1 MTRIR
6 AILAVVCVTLPA
18 FPSLLSAGQARPA
31 PAAPQPAG
39 PLAAILAKIPNDDAA
54 AAMAAY
60 NDLVALGPQGIK
72 DLAALLVE
80 PGPVDDSRA
89 RLAFHGLALYVAR
102 PGAEAERM
110 MFCET
115 VRGLLAG
122 PAPASIKGF
131 FLRQLRL
138 AGCPKAVPAVSALL
152 LDEELCE
159 YAAQTLVTI
168 GGDEAR
174 AALRQALAK
183 AQGKCRLT
191 IIQNLGVLRDAQA
204 APELMKATTDA
215 DREARLAA
223 LWALANIGDAAAADT
238 ILKATEAQGAYE
250 RAKTTDAALLLA
262 QRLGEAQKA
271 REAEQIYRAL
281 WKAAAG
287 PKDRHVRCAAIRGL
301 AAALGAGAMDDL
313 VAAMKGDDPQV
324 RAAVA
329 EAALAMPGEDVTQKW
344 IQHMKTLPPAARGD
358 VLAMLGRRGGPA
370 AEDAVLEATR
380 DADASVRLA
389 AIQAAETLSDEKAA
403 AAIMALLTSAVRPE
417 QEAARAALGRMPGDK
432 VTAAVAAAVAP
443 STGGRTG
450 PSAAPAAKRELLG
463 ILVARGARAHLDVLL
478 AAATD
483 ADSGVRAAGLAGLES
498 LGDEKTLPALLRL
511 LVKAAPEDRQAAE
524 KTVGAVCSRAGNKEA
539 AADLV
544 IKAMGGVGAPTR
556 AALIRIL
563 GTIGGEKALAEVR
576 ASAKDTEVDIQDA
589 AIRAMADWPDAGVAP
604 DLLEIARTNPRP
616 AHQVLALRGYVR
628 LANVPAGRP
637 VAEKLKMYQ
646 EAMAVAKRPDEK
658 RLVLGAMGD
667 LKSPEALQKV
677 LPLVADEDLKEE
689 ASAAAVKI
697 AKALNGNP
705 KAAIQNAMEKVLA
718 ASKNAGTRKDAE
730 DVLKKLK

>member
-6 AILAVVCVTLPA
+6 AILAVVCVTLPT
-18 FPSLLSAGQARPA
+18 FPSLLSAEQAK

-39 PLAAILAKIPNDDAA
+39 PLAGILAKIPNDDAA

-60 NDLVALGPQGIK
+60 KDLVALGPQGIK

-80 PGPVDDSRA
+80 PGPVDDSKA
-89 RLAFHGLALYVAR
+89 RLAFHGLAIYVAR

-174 AALRQALAK
+174 AALRQALASAK
-183 AQGKCRLT
+183 GKCRLT

-204 APELMKATTDA
+204 APELMKVTTDA

-223 LWALANIGDAAAADT
+223 LWALANIGDAAAAGT
-238 ILKATEAQGAYE
+238 ILEATGAQGAYE

-262 QRLGEAQKA
+262 QRLGEAKKA
-271 REAEQIYRAL
+271 REAGQIYRAL

-287 PKDRHVRCAAIRGL
+287 LKDRHVRCAAIRGL
-301 AAALGAGAMDDL
+301 AAVLGAGAMDDL
-313 VAAMKGDDPQV
+313 VAAMKDADLQI
-324 RAAVA
+324 RAAAA

-344 IQHMKTLPPAARGD
+344 VRELPNLPPAARGD
-358 VLAMLGRRGGPA
+358 VLAMLARRGGPA

-380 DADASVRLA
+380 DAEASVRLA
-389 AIQAAETLSDEKAA
+389 AIQAAAALSDEKAA
-403 AAIMALLTSAVRPE
+403 AAIVALLTSAARPE
-417 QEAARAALGRMPGDK
+417 QEAARGALGRMPGDK
-432 VTAAVAAAVAP
+432 VTAAVAAAVA
-443 STGGRTG
+443 
-450 PSAAPAAKRELLG
+450 SAAPAAKRELLG

-483 ADSGVRAAGLAGLES
+483 ADSGVRAVGMAALES

-511 LVKAAPEDRQAAE
+511 LVKAAPEDRPAAE
-524 KTVGAVCSRAGNKEA
+524 KTLGAVCSRAANKEA

-544 IKAMGGVGAPTR
+544 IKAMSGVGAPTR
-556 AALIRIL
+556 AALIRVL

-576 ASAKDTEVDIQDA
+576 ASAKDAEVDIQDA
-589 AIRAMADWPDAGVAP
+589 AIRAMADWPDAAVAP

-646 EAMAVAKRPDEK
+646 EAMAVARRPDEK
-658 RLVLGAMGD
+658 KLVLGAMGD
-667 LKSPEALQKV
+667 LKSPEALKRV
-677 LPLVADEDLKEE
+677 LPLLADENLKEE

-705 KAAIQNAMEKVLA
+705 KPAIRDAMEKVLA

>member
-80 PGPVDDSRA
+80 PGPVDDSKA
-89 RLAFHGLALYVAR
+89 RLAFHGLAIYVAR
-102 PGAEAERM
+102 PGAAAERM

-204 APELMKATTDA
+204 APELMKVTTDS

-250 RAKTTDAALLLA
+250 RAKTNDAALLLA
-262 QRLGEAQKA
+262 QRLGEAKKA

-281 WKAAAG
+281 WKAAAD

-301 AAALGAGAMDDL
+301 AAVLGAGAMDDL

-324 RAAVA
+324 RAAAA
-329 EAALAMPGEDVTQKW
+329 EAALAMPGEAVTQKW
-344 IQHMKTLPPAARGD
+344 IQHMKTLPPAACGD

-370 AEDAVLEATR
+370 AEDAVIEATR

-389 AIQAAETLSDEKAA
+389 AIQAAATLSDEKAA
-403 AAIMALLTSAVRPE
+403 AAIMTLLTSAVRLE

-432 VTAAVAAAVAP
+432 VTAAVAAAVA
-443 STGGRTG
+443 
-450 PSAAPAAKRELLG
+450 SAAPAAKRELLG
-463 ILVARGARAHLDVLL
+463 ILAARGARAHLDVLL
-478 AAATD
+478 AAAKD
-483 ADSGVRAAGLAGLES
+483 ADPGVRAAGMAGLES

-524 KTVGAVCSRAGNKEA
+524 KTVGAVCSRAGNKDA

-544 IKAMGGVGAPTR
+544 IKAMSGVGAPTR
-556 AALIRIL
+556 AALIRVL

-576 ASAKDTEVDIQDA
+576 ASAKDMEVDIQDA
-589 AIRAMADWPDAGVAP
+589 AIRAMADWPDAAVAA

-646 EAMAVAKRPDEK
+646 EAMAVARRPDEK
-658 RLVLGAMGD
+658 KLVLGAMGD
-667 LKSPEALQKV
+667 LKSPEALQRV
-677 LPLVADEDLKEE
+677 VPFLADENLKEE

>member
-1 MTRIR
+1 M
-6 AILAVVCVTLPA
+6 ALAATLVFCA
-18 FPSLLSAGQARPA
+18 GGLAGQARPA
-31 PAAPQPAG
+31 PAAAPQPAG
-39 PLAAILAKIPNDDAA
+39 PLAGILAKIPNDDAA

-60 NDLVALGPQGIK
+60 KDLVDLGPQGIK

-89 RLAFHGLALYVAR
+89 RFAFHGLAIYVAR

-183 AQGKCRLT
+183 AQGRCRLT
-191 IIQNLGVLRDAQA
+191 ILQNLGVLRDAQA
-204 APELMKATTDA
+204 APELMKAATDA
-215 DREARLAA
+215 DREVRLAA

-250 RAKTTDAALLLA
+250 RAKITDAALLLA
-262 QRLGEAQKA
+262 QRLGEAKKTG
-271 REAEQIYRAL
+271 EAERIYRAL
-281 WKAAAG
+281 WKAAAD

-301 AAALGAGAMDDL
+301 AALLGAAAMDDL
-313 VAAMKGDDPQV
+313 LAAMKGDDPQV
-324 RAAVA
+324 RAAAA
-329 EAALAMPGEDVTQKW
+329 EAALAMPGEAVTQKW
-344 IQHMKTLPPAARGD
+344 IQHMKTLPPEARGD
-358 VLAMLGRRGGPA
+358 GLAMLGRRGGPA

-389 AIQAAETLSDEKAA
+389 AIQAAATLSGEKAA
-403 AAIMALLTSAVRPE
+403 AAIVALLASAVGPE

-432 VTAAVAAAVAP
+432 VTAAVAAAVA
-443 STGGRTG
+443 
-450 PSAAPAAKRELLG
+450 SAAPAAKRELLG
-463 ILVARGARAHLDVLL
+463 ILIARGARAHLDVLL
-478 AAATD
+478 AAAED
-483 ADSGVRAAGLAGLES
+483 ADSGVRAAGMAALES
-498 LGDEKTLPALLRL
+498 LGDEKALPALLRL
-511 LVKAAPEDRQAAE
+511 LVKAAPEDRPAAE
-524 KTVGAVCSRAGNKEA
+524 KSVGAICSRAADKGA

-544 IKAMGGVGAPTR
+544 IKAMSGAGAPTR
-556 AALIRIL
+556 AALVRIL
-563 GTIGGEKALAEVR
+563 GKIGGEKALAEVR

-589 AIRAMADWPDAGVAP
+589 AVRAMADWPDAAVAP
-604 DLLEIARTNPRP
+604 DLLEIARTGPRP

-646 EAMAVAKRPDEK
+646 EAMAVARRPDEK
-658 RLVLGAMGD
+658 KLVLGALGD
-667 LKSPEALQKV
+667 LKSPEALQRV
-677 LPLVADEDLKEE
+677 LPLVADENLKEE

-705 KAAIQNAMEKVLA
+705 KAAIRDAMEKVLA
-718 ASKNAGTRKDAE
+718 ASKNAGTRKDAQ

>member
-6 AILAVVCVTLPA
+6 AILAVVCVTLSA
-18 FPSLLSAGQARPA
+18 FPSPLSAEQAK

-54 AAMAAY
+54 AAGAAY
-60 NDLVALGPQGIK
+60 KDLVALGPQGIM

-89 RLAFHGLALYVAR
+89 RVAFHGLAIYVAR

-152 LDEELCE
+152 LNEELCE

-204 APELMKATTDA
+204 APELMKVTTDA

-250 RAKTTDAALLLA
+250 RAKTNDAALLLA

-281 WKAAAG
+281 WKAAAD

-301 AAALGAGAMDDL
+301 AAVLGAGAMDDL

-324 RAAVA
+324 RAAAA

-344 IQHMKTLPPAARGD
+344 IQHMKTLPPEARAEA
-358 VLAMLGRRGGPA
+358 LAMLGRRGGPA

-389 AIQAAETLSDEKAA
+389 AIQAAATLSDEKAA
-403 AAIMALLTSAVRPE
+403 AAIMALLASAVRPE

-432 VTAAVAAAVAP
+432 VTAAVAAAVA
-443 STGGRTG
+443 
-450 PSAAPAAKRELLG
+450 SAAPAAKRELLG
-463 ILVARGARAHLDVLL
+463 ILAARGARAHLDVLL
-478 AAATD
+478 AAAKD
-483 ADSGVRAAGLAGLES
+483 ADPGVRAAGMAALES

-544 IKAMGGVGAPTR
+544 IRAMSGVGTPTR
-556 AALIRIL
+556 AALIRVL
-563 GTIGGEKALAEVR
+563 GKIGGVKALAEVR
-576 ASAKDTEVDIQDA
+576 ASVKDTEVDVQDA
-589 AIRAMADWPDAGVAP
+589 AIRAMADWPDAAVAP

-628 LANVPAGRP
+628 LANVPSGRP

-646 EAMAVAKRPDEK
+646 EAMAVARRPDEK
-658 RLVLGAMGD
+658 KLVLGAMGD
-667 LKSPEALQKV
+667 LKSPEALQRV
-677 LPLVADEDLKEE
+677 LPFVADENLKEE

-705 KAAIQNAMEKVLA
+705 KAAIQSAMEKVLA
-718 ASKNAGTRKDAE
+718 ASKNAGTKKDAE
-730 DVLKKLK
+730 GVLKKLK